1 MLSLLEDE
9 ELDSDEDE
17 LDDELSLEEA
27 GVEDEV
33 VSLEEAFP
41 LDDESVVPPQE
52 ARSTA
57 AARTKAAPRFFFI
70 S

>member
-1 MLSLLEDE
+1 MLSLFEDE

-17 LDDELSLEEA
+17 EA
-27 GVEDEV
+27 
-33 VSLEEAFP
+33 SLEEAFP

-57 AARTKAAPRFFFI
+57 AARTKTAPRFFFI
-70 S
+70 G

>member
-9 ELDSDEDE
+9 ELDSDDE

-27 GVEDEV
+27 GVEDEEA
-33 VSLEEAFP
+33 SLEEAFP

-70 S
+70 G